1 MEEAASVCNWYSL
14 GATKAIVYLTDF
26 TLAPPKTQSQSFCRL
41 DSGAL
46 PVTPE
51 TVSNRREE
59 AVCQMA
65 RVPYRGRYY
74 N

>member
-26 TLAPPKTQSQSFCRL
+26 TLHPPEDVAAELLSARQQCSNGLPRDSFKSAGGNGMP
-41 DSGAL
+41 DGAG
-46 PVTPE
+46 T
-51 TVSNRREE
+51 
-59 AVCQMA
+59 
-65 RVPYRGRYY
+65 YRGRYY